1 MNWVLERV
9 FNYCDD
15 ILEGRIK
22 ACQKHI
28 WAVKRFLR
36 DYDDCINNPDSP
48 FYFDE
53 EEGEDFY
60 WWAHEFKHVE
70 GVLAGQNVE
79 LTDFQLFIG
88 VNIFCFKKKRNGAR
102 RFRKVYIQLARKNAK
117 SQFLA
122 IIGSYVA
129 FLGDEKQR
137 VYIAGW
143 QKDQSDEV
151 YIAVR
156 DGISSSELL
165 DGKWKEAYGKIE
177 VFNNGSVIV
186 PLSRETRK
194 TGDGKNPSVGIVD
207 EYHNHLTSEI
217 YDVLQ
222 SGMVARKEPLM
233 VVITT
238 AGFDLSGPCFREYE
252 YVSRILDPDDDVE
265 NDDYFAIICEL
276 DEGDDI
282 KDESNWI
289 KANPIV
295 ATYEEGLE
303 SIRSD
308 LKTALDVPEKM
319 RSFMT
324 KTMNIW
330 VDMKVGGYIPS
341 SKWKACRYD
350 LVFDG
355 ESEFDI
361 TGRDVYIGVDLS
373 KKIDLT
379 SSGFVFPTDYG
390 HHVMQHSFM
399 PEDTL
404 RERQATDKV
413 DYDLWIKEGWLDVTP
428 GAVVDYSFVEQWILN
443 FINDYELNPILF
455 CYDPYGATQFAQNMQ
470 NYGLKIVEVRQ
481 GFQTLS
487 EPTKEFRD
495 NVYQRKITHTGDKLL
510 SWAVGNAI
518 TDMAANESIKLSKAK
533 SRERIDPIAAIITA
547 YVQARFAQTKSGEG
561 NIRFIS
567 INDL

>member
-1 MNWVLERV
+1 MNFVLERV

-15 ILEGRIK
+15 ILTGRIK
-22 ACQKHI
+22 ACVKHK
-28 WAVKRFLR
+28 WSVERFLK
-36 DYDDCINNPDSP
+36 DFEDCQNDDSP
-48 FYFDE
+48 FYFDSE
-53 EEGEDFY
+53 VAEDFY
-60 WWAHEFKHVE
+60 WWANEFEHVE
-70 GVLAGQNVE
+70 GVLAGEAVE
-79 LTDFQLFIG
+79 LTDFQLFIS

-122 IIGSYVA
+122 IVGSYIA

-137 VYIAGW
+137 MYIAGW

-151 YIAVR
+151 YTAVR
-156 DGISSSELL
+156 DGISSSSLL

-177 VFNNGSVIV
+177 VYNNGSVVV

-217 YDVLQ
+217 YDVLL

-233 VVITT
+233 FVITT
-238 AGFDLSGPCFREYE
+238 AGFDLSRPCFVEYE
-252 YVSRILDPDDDVE
+252 YVSRILNPDDDTE

-276 DEGDDI
+276 DPGDDI

-295 ATYEEGLE
+295 ATYEEGLT

-319 RSFMT
+319 RSFLT

-330 VDMKVGGYIPS
+330 VDMKEGGYIPAN
-341 SKWKACRYD
+341 KWKSCLYET
-350 LVFDG
+350 VFEG
-355 ESEFDI
+355 AGEFDI

-379 SSGFVFPTDYG
+379 SVGSVFPTDYG
-390 HHVMQHSFM
+390 FHVEQKSFM
-399 PEDTL
+399 PEDNL
-404 RERQATDKV
+404 SERRAKDKV
-413 DYDLWIKEGWLDVTP
+413 PYDVWIDEGWLDITP
-428 GAVVDYSFVEQWILN
+428 GAVVDYSYVEQWIMD
-443 FINDYELNPILF
+443 FVNDFELNVILF

-470 NYGLKIVEVRQ
+470 NYGLTVVEVRQ
-481 GFQTLS
+481 GFPTLS

-495 NVYQRKITHTGDKLL
+495 NVYQQKITHNGDKVL
-510 SWAVGNAI
+510 SWAIGNAI
-518 TDMAANESIKLSKAK
+518 AEMGANESIRLSKSK

-547 YVQARFAQTKSGEG
+547 FVQARFSVVESGEG
-561 NIRFIS
+561 NISFIS

>member
-1 MNWVLERV
+1 MSLVLDRV
-9 FNYCDD
+9 FAYCDD
-15 ILEGRIK
+15 ILSGEIK
-22 ACQKHI
+22 ASIKHK
-28 WAVKRFLR
+28 WAVKRFLK
-36 DYDDCINNPDSP
+36 DYEECQNDDSP
-48 FYFDE
+48 FYFE
-53 EEGEDFY
+53 EVEGEDFY
-60 WWAHEFKHVE
+60 WFSREFKHVE
-70 GVLAGQNVE
+70 GVLAGENVE
-79 LTDFQLFIG
+79 LTDFQLFIS
-88 VNIFCFKKKRNGAR
+88 VNIFCFKKRKNGAR
-102 RFRKVYIQLARKNAK
+102 RFRKIYIQLARKNAK

-122 IIGSYVA
+122 IIGAYVA

-137 VYIAGW
+137 IYIAGW

-151 YIAVR
+151 YVAVR

-165 DGKWKEAYGKIE
+165 EGKWKEAYGKIE
-177 VFNNGSVIV
+177 IFKNASVVV

-207 EYHNHLTSEI
+207 EYHIHETSEI

-233 VVITT
+233 FVITT
-238 AGFDLSGPCFREYE
+238 AGFDLSRPCYREYE
-252 YVSRILDPDDDVE
+252 YVSRILDPDDDTE

-276 DEGDDI
+276 DPGDDI

-319 RSFMT
+319 RAFLT

-330 VDMKVGGYIPS
+330 VDMKVGGYIPA
-341 SKWKACRYD
+341 SKWKS
-350 LVFDG
+350 G
-355 ESEFDI
+355 EIDSFEM

-379 SSGFVFPTDYG
+379 SVGYVFPTEYG
-390 HHVMQHSFM
+390 HHVGQHSFM
-399 PEDTL
+399 PEEAL
-404 RERQATDKV
+404 VERRAKDKV
-413 DYDLWIKEGWLDVTP
+413 PYDLWVEEGWMDVTP
-428 GAVVDYSFVEQWILN
+428 GAVVDYSFVEQWIMD
-443 FINDYELNPILF
+443 FINDYELNVILF
-455 CYDPYGATQFAQNMQ
+455 CYDPYGATQFAQNMA
-470 NYGLKIVEVRQ
+470 NYGLTIVEIRQ
-481 GFQTLS
+481 GFPTLS

-495 NVYQRKITHTGDKLL
+495 NVYQNNEHQKKITHVGDKVL

-518 TDMAANESIKLSKAK
+518 AEMAANESIKLSKAK
-533 SRERIDPIAAIITA
+533 SRERIDPIAAVINA
-547 YVQARFAQTKSGEG
+547 FVQARFAETNNGDG
-561 NIRFIS
+561 NINFIS
-567 INDL
+567 VNDL

>member
-15 ILEGRIK
+15 ILSGQINACIK
-22 ACQKHI
+22 HK
-28 WAVKRFLR
+28 WAVKRFLK
-36 DYDDCINNPDSP
+36 DYEDCQNDDSP

-53 EEGEDFY
+53 EVAEDFY

-70 GVLAGQNVE
+70 GVLAEQNVE
-79 LTDFQLFIG
+79 LTDFQLFIS
-88 VNIFCFKKKRNGAR
+88 VNVFCFKKKRNGAR

-122 IIGSYVA
+122 IVGSYIA
-129 FLGDEKQR
+129 FLGNEKQR
-137 VYIAGW
+137 MYIAGW

-151 YIAVR
+151 YVAVR
-156 DGISSSELL
+156 DGINSSELL

-177 VFNNGSVIV
+177 VFKNGSVIV

-233 VVITT
+233 FVITT
-238 AGFDLSGPCFREYE
+238 AGFDLSRPCFVEYE
-252 YVSRILDPDDDVE
+252 YVSRILNPDDDTD
-265 NDDYFAIICEL
+265 NDDYFAIVCEL
-276 DEGDDI
+276 DPGDDI

-319 RSFMT
+319 RAFLT
-324 KTMNIW
+324 KTMNVW
-330 VDMKVGGYIPS
+330 VDMKEGGFIPAN
-341 SKWKACRYD
+341 KWKAC
-350 LVFDG
+350 
-355 ESEFDI
+355 EIEEFDMN
-361 TGRDVYIGVDLS
+361 GRDVYIGVDLS

-379 SSGFVFPTDYG
+379 SVGYVFPTDYG
-390 HHVMQHSFM
+390 FHVGQHSFM
-399 PEDTL
+399 PQDTL
-404 RERQATDKV
+404 NERRTKDKV
-413 DYDLWIKEGWLDVTP
+413 PYDLWVEEGWMDVTH
-428 GAVVDYSFVEQWILN
+428 GAVVDYAYVEQWIMN
-443 FINDYELNPILF
+443 FINDYELNVILF
-455 CYDPYGATQFAQNMQ
+455 CYDPYGATQFAQNME
-470 NYGLKIVEVRQ
+470 NYGLITVEVRQ

-487 EPTKEFRD
+487 EPTKDFRD
-495 NVYQRKITHTGDKLL
+495 YVYESSGEYKKITHTGDKVL

-518 TDMAANESIKLSKAK
+518 AEMAGNESIKLSKSK

-547 YVQARFAQTKSGEG
+547 FVQARHATVESGDG
-561 NIRFIS
+561 NIGFVS
-567 INDL
+567 IHDL

>member
-1 MNWVLERV
+1 MNVLERV
-9 FNYCDD
+9 FAYCDD
-15 ILEGRIK
+15 ILSGKIK
-22 ACQKHI
+22 AGKKHK
-28 WAVKRFLR
+28 WAVTRFLK
-36 DYDDCINNPDSP
+36 DYDDCKNNPDSP

-53 EEGEDFY
+53 PEGEDFY
-60 WWAHEFKHVE
+60 WFAREFTHVE
-70 GVLAGQNVE
+70 GVLAGEPVE
-79 LTDFQLFIG
+79 LTDFQLFIS

-122 IIGSYVA
+122 IIGAYVA
-129 FLGDEKQR
+129 FLGNEKQR
-137 VYIAGW
+137 IYIAGW

-151 YIAVR
+151 YVAVR
-156 DGISSSELL
+156 DGIGSSPLL
-165 DGKWKEAYGKIE
+165 EGKWKEAYGKIE
-177 VFNNGSVIV
+177 IFKNGSVVV

-207 EYHNHLTSEI
+207 EYHIHETSEI

-233 VVITT
+233 FVITT
-238 AGFDLSGPCFREYE
+238 AGFDLSRPCFIEYE
-252 YVSRILDPDDDVE
+252 YVSRILDPDDDTE

-319 RSFMT
+319 RAFMT

-341 SKWKACRYD
+341 SKWKDCKVD
-350 LVFDG
+350 
-355 ESEFDI
+355 EFDI

-373 KKIDLT
+373 KRIDLT
-379 SSGFVFPTDYG
+379 STGFDFPTDYG

-399 PEDTL
+399 PEDALT
-404 RERQATDKV
+404 ERKAKDKV
-413 DYDLWIKEGWLDVTP
+413 DYDLWIEKGWLSVTP
-428 GAVVDYSFVEQWILN
+428 GAVVDYSFVEQWIID
-443 FINDYELNPILF
+443 FINDNELNPILF
-455 CYDPYGATQFAQNMQ
+455 CYDPYGATQFAQNMAVH
-470 NYGLKIVEVRQ
+470 GLTVVEVRQ

-495 NVYQRKITHTGDKLL
+495 FVYQKKITHDEDKLL

-518 TDMAANESIKLSKAK
+518 VDMAANESIKLSKAK

-547 YVQARFAQTKSGEG
+547 FVQARFAITNSGSG
-561 NIRFIS
+561 NIKFIS

>member
-9 FNYCDD
+9 FNYCYD

-22 ACQKHI
+22 ACKKHI
-28 WAVKRFLR
+28 WAVSRFLK
-36 DYDDCINNPDSP
+36 DYEDCINNPDSL

-53 EEGEDFY
+53 VEGEDFY
-60 WWAHEFKHVE
+60 WWANEFKHVE
-70 GVLAGQNVE
+70 GVLAGQNIE

-102 RFRKVYIQLARKNAK
+102 RFRKAYIQLARKNAK
-117 SQFLA
+117 SQLLA

-129 FLGDEKQR
+129 FLGEEKHR
-137 VYIAGW
+137 IYIAGW
-143 QKDQSDEV
+143 LKEQSDEV
-151 YIAVR
+151 YIAIR
-156 DGISSSELL
+156 DGIGSSELL
-165 DGKWKEAYGKIE
+165 EGKWKEAYGKIE
-177 VFNNGSVIV
+177 VFNNSSVIV

-233 VVITT
+233 FVITT
-238 AGFDLSGPCFREYE
+238 AGFDLSRPCFTEYE
-252 YVSRILDPDDDVE
+252 YVSRILNPDDDVE
-265 NDDYFAIICEL
+265 NEDYFAIICEL

-319 RSFMT
+319 RSFLT

-330 VDMKVGGYIPS
+330 VDMKEEGYIPA
-341 SKWKACRYD
+341 SKWKA
-350 LVFDG
+350 G
-355 ESEFDI
+355 KIESFEMN
-361 TGRDVYIGVDLS
+361 GRDVYIGVDLS

-379 SSGFVFPTDYG
+379 SVGYVFPTDYG
-390 HHVMQHSFM
+390 FHVGQHSFM
-399 PEDTL
+399 PEEAL
-404 RERQATDKV
+404 AERRVKDKV
-413 DYDLWIKEGWLDVTP
+413 PYDLWIDEGWMDVTP
-428 GAVVDYSFVEQWILN
+428 GAVVDYSFVEQWIMD
-443 FINDYELNPILF
+443 FINDYELNVILF
-455 CYDPYGATQFAQNMQ
+455 CYDPYGATQFAQNMA
-470 NYGLKIVEVRQ
+470 NYGLTIVEVRQ
-481 GFQTLS
+481 GFPTLS

-495 NVYQRKITHTGDKLL
+495 YVYQNNEHHKKITHVGDKTL

-518 TDMAANESIKLSKAK
+518 AEMAANESIKLSKSK

-547 YVQARFAQTKSGEG
+547 FVQARFAKANDGEG
-561 NIRFIS
+561 NITFIS

>member
-1 MNWVLERV
+1 MSVLERV
-9 FNYCDD
+9 VAYCDD
-15 ILEGRIK
+15 ILKGRIK
-22 ACQKHI
+22 ACKKHK
-28 WAVKRFLR
+28 WAVKRFLK
-36 DYDDCINNPDSP
+36 DYEDCQNDDSP

-53 EEGEDFY
+53 EVGEDFY
-60 WWAHEFKHVE
+60 WFSREFNHVE
-70 GVLAGQNVE
+70 GVLAGQPVE
-79 LTDFQLFIG
+79 LTDFQLFIS

-122 IIGSYVA
+122 IVGAYVA

-137 VYIAGW
+137 IYIAGW

-151 YIAVR
+151 YVAVR
-156 DGISSSELL
+156 EGIGSSSLL
-165 DGKWKEAYGKIE
+165 DSKWKEAYGKIE
-177 VFNNGSVIV
+177 IFRNGSVIV

-207 EYHNHLTSEI
+207 EYHIHETSEI

-233 VVITT
+233 FVITT
-238 AGFDLSGPCFREYE
+238 AGFDLSRPCFIEYE
-252 YVSRILDPDDDVE
+252 YVSRILDPDDDIE

-324 KTMNIW
+324 KTMNVW

-341 SKWKACRYD
+341 GKWKACTVD
-350 LVFDG
+350 
-355 ESEFDI
+355 EFEI

-379 SSGFVFPTDYG
+379 SAGFVFPHTEG
-390 HHVMQHSFM
+390 FHVLQHSFM
-399 PEDTL
+399 PEEAL
-404 RERQATDKV
+404 AERRTKDKV
-413 DYDLWIKEGWLDVTP
+413 PYDLWIKEGWLSVTP
-428 GAVVDYSFVEQWILN
+428 GAVVDYSFVEQWIID
-443 FINDYELNPILF
+443 FVNDYELNVVLF
-455 CYDPYGATQFAQNMQ
+455 CYDPYGATQFAQNMEAQ
-470 NYGLKIVEVRQ
+470 GFTIVEVRQ

-487 EPTKEFRD
+487 EPTKDFRD
-495 NVYQRKITHTGDKLL
+495 SVYQLKISHVGDKTL
-510 SWAVGNAI
+510 SWAVGNAVV
-518 TDMAANESIKLSKAK
+518 DMAANESIKLSKAK
-533 SRERIDPIAAIITA
+533 SRERIDPIAAVITA
-547 YVQARFAQTKSGEG
+547 FVQARYAVTNSGSG
-561 NIRFIS
+561 NISFIS

>member
-1 MNWVLERV
+1 MNVMERV
-9 FNYCDD
+9 FAYC
-15 ILEGRIK
+15 EGIIQGKIK
-22 ACQKHI
+22 AGKKHI
-28 WAVKRFLR
+28 WAVKRFLK
-36 DYDDCINNPDSP
+36 DYEDCQTDDSP

-53 EEGEDFY
+53 EVGDDFY
-60 WWAHEFKHVE
+60 WFAREFKHVE
-70 GVLAGQNVE
+70 GILAGDPVE
-79 LTDFQLFIG
+79 LTDFQLFIA

-122 IIGSYVA
+122 IIGAYVA

-137 VYIAGW
+137 IYIAGW

-151 YIAVR
+151 YVAVR
-156 DGISSSELL
+156 DGIGSSELL
-165 DGKWKEAYGKIE
+165 EGKWKEAYGKIE
-177 VFNNGSVIV
+177 IARNGSVVV

-207 EYHNHLTSEI
+207 EYHIHETSEI

-238 AGFDLSGPCFREYE
+238 AGFDLSRPCFKEYE
-252 YVSRILDPDDDVE
+252 YVSRILDPDDDIE

-319 RSFMT
+319 RNFMT

-330 VDMKVGGYIPS
+330 VDMKVGGYIPA
-341 SKWKACRYD
+341 SKWKDCK
-350 LVFDG
+350 VK
-355 ESEFDI
+355 EPFDI

-373 KKIDLT
+373 KRIDLT
-379 SSGFVFPTDYG
+379 SAGFVFPTDYG
-390 HHVMQHSFM
+390 HHVTQHSFM
-399 PEDTL
+399 PEDAL
-404 RERQATDKV
+404 AERRVKDKV
-413 DYDLWIKEGWLDVTP
+413 PYDLWIQEGSLSVTP
-428 GAVVDYSFVEQWILN
+428 GAVVDYSFVEQWIMDY
-443 FINDYELNPILF
+443 INNYELQPILF
-455 CYDPYGATQFAQNMQ
+455 CYDPYGATQFAQNMA
-470 NYGLKIVEVRQ
+470 NYGLTIVEIRQ
-481 GFQTLS
+481 GFPTLS

-495 NVYQRKITHTGDKLL
+495 NVYQQKITHDGDKVL

-518 TDMAANESIKLSKAK
+518 AEMAHNESIKLSKAK
-533 SRERIDPIAAIITA
+533 SRERIDPIAAVINA
-547 YVQARFAQTKSGEG
+547 FVQARFAETSSGDG
-561 NIRFIS
+561 SIS
-567 INDL
+567 FLSVNDL

>member
-9 FNYCDD
+9 FTYCDD
-15 ILEGRIK
+15 ILNGKVK
-22 ACQKHI
+22 AGIKHI
-28 WAVKRFLR
+28 WAIKRFLK
-36 DYDDCINNPDSP
+36 DYEDCQSDDSP

-53 EEGEDFY
+53 EVAEDFY
-60 WWAHEFKHVE
+60 WWANEFVHVE
-70 GVLAGQNVE
+70 GVLAGQKVE
-79 LTDFQLFIG
+79 LTDFQLFIS

-122 IIGSYVA
+122 IVGSYIT

-137 VYIAGW
+137 MYIAGW

-156 DGISSSELL
+156 DGINSSELL
-165 DGKWKEAYGKIE
+165 DGRWKEAYGKIE
-177 VFNNGSVIV
+177 VFKNGSVIV

-217 YDVLQ
+217 YDVLL

-233 VVITT
+233 FVITT
-238 AGFDLSGPCFREYE
+238 AGFDLSRPCFVEYE
-252 YVSRILDPDDDVE
+252 YVSRILNPDDDTE
-265 NDDYFAIICEL
+265 NDDYFGIICEL
-276 DEGDDI
+276 DPGDDI

-295 ATYEEGLE
+295 ATYEEGLA

-319 RSFMT
+319 RSFLT

-330 VDMKVGGYIPS
+330 VDMKEGGYIPA
-341 SKWKACRYD
+341 SKWKAGQIEA
-350 LVFDG
+350 F
-355 ESEFDI
+355 EM
-361 TGRDVYIGVDLS
+361 TGYDVYIGVDLS

-379 SSGFVFPTDYG
+379 SVGYVFPTDYG
-390 HHVMQHSFM
+390 YHVGQHSFM
-399 PEDTL
+399 PEEAL
-404 RERQATDKV
+404 AERRAKDKV
-413 DYDLWIKEGWLDVTP
+413 AYDVWIEEGWLDVTP
-428 GAVVDYSFVEQWILN
+428 GAVVDYSFVEQWIMD
-443 FINDYELNPILF
+443 FINDNELNVILF
-455 CYDPYGATQFAQNMQ
+455 CYDPYGATQFAQNME
-470 NYGLKIVEVRQ
+470 NYGLTIVEVRQ
-481 GFQTLS
+481 GFPTLS

-495 NVYQRKITHTGDKLL
+495 FVYQNNDRQKKITHVGDKVL

-518 TDMAANESIKLSKAK
+518 AEMAANESIKLSKSK

-547 YVQARFAQTKSGEG
+547 FVQARFASFESGKG
-561 NIRFIS
+561 QISFIS
-567 INDL
+567 IHDL

>member
-1 MNWVLERV
+1 MIATENSVLDRV
-9 FNYCDD
+9 FAYCDD
-15 ILEGRIK
+15 ILSGKIN
-22 ACQKHI
+22 ACKKHK
-28 WAVKRFLR
+28 WAVKRFLK
-36 DYDDCINNPDSP
+36 DYEDCHTDDSP

-53 EEGEDFY
+53 VEGEDFY
-60 WWAHEFKHVE
+60 WWAREFHHVE
-70 GVLAGQNVE
+70 GVLAGEPVE
-79 LTDFQLFIG
+79 LTDFQLFVS

-122 IIGSYVA
+122 IIGSYIA

-137 VYIAGW
+137 MYIAGW

-156 DGISSSELL
+156 DGIGSSELL
-165 DGKWKEAYGKIE
+165 NGKWKEAYGKIE
-177 VFNNGSVIV
+177 IFNNGSVVV

-233 VVITT
+233 FIITT
-238 AGFDLSGPCFREYE
+238 AGFDLSRPCFTEYE
-252 YVSRILDPDDDVE
+252 YVSRILDPDDPIE
-265 NDDYFAIICEL
+265 NEDYFAIICEL

-308 LKTALDVPEKM
+308 LRAALDVPEKM

-330 VDMKVGGYIPS
+330 VDMKEGGYMPS
-341 SKWKACRYD
+341 SKWKACTD
-350 LVFDG
+350 PSVSVD
-355 ESEFDI
+355 EQ
-361 TGRDVYIGVDLS
+361 DVYIGVDLS

-379 SSGFVFPTDYG
+379 SAGFVFLTDHG
-390 HHVMQHSFM
+390 FHVKQHSFI
-399 PEDTL
+399 PEEAL
-404 RERQATDKV
+404 KERESVDKV
-413 DYDLWIKEGWLDVTP
+413 PYRLWIEQGYLSVTP
-428 GAVVDYSFVEQWILN
+428 GAVVDYDFVENWI
-443 FINDYELNPILF
+443 INEVMENGWRPREL
-455 CYDPYGATQFAQNMQ
+455 CYDPYGATQFAQNM
-470 NYGLKIVEVRQ
+470 ERQ
-481 GFQTLS
+481 GYVPVEIRQGYPTLS
-487 EPTKEFRD
+487 EPTKGFRED
-495 NVYQRKITHTGDKLL
+495 VYSEKITHDGDPLL
-510 SWAVGNAI
+510 AWAVGNAI
-518 TDMAANESIKLSKAK
+518 ADMDDKENIKLSKKK
-533 SRERIDPIAAIITA
+533 SRERIDPIAAVINA
-547 YVQARFAQTKSGEG
+547 YVRARFAQPVTGSG
-561 NIRFIS
+561 NIRFVS
-567 INDL
+567 IQDL